1 MVGVGFGPGGSAFPI
16 VGAMTED
23 PAPPRDRP
31 SVHGP
36 EQAHDH
42 GGGPST
48 GETAGGPGAAV
59 PGVRRM
65 GPVGLA
71 WRVLAMVAG
80 LAVLTAA
87 QIGHTDDFFPFSAMA
102 MFAQPR
108 DPDGIIDDTC
118 LEGTREG
125 SDEIVPLGFPD
136 AEIARSD
143 VEGNLRNIRKDPQQL
158 APLARAVDAH
168 HPDAP
173 RLTSLTVCSDRYH
186 LRSGAPDGPPE
197 HVALVTWEAR

>member
-1 MVGVGFGPGGSAFPI
+1 MSGAPGGTVSR
-16 VGAMTED
+16 VRRT
-23 PAPPRDRP
+23 R
-31 SVHGP
+31 
-36 EQAHDH
+36 
-42 GGGPST
+42 
-48 GETAGGPGAAV
+48 
-59 PGVRRM
+59 VRRM

-71 WRVLAMVAG
+71 WRILAMAAG

-87 QIGHTDDFFPFSAMA
+87 QIGHTDDLFPFSAMA

-108 DPDGIIDDTC
+108 DPDGVVEDTC

-125 SDEIVPLGFPD
+125 SDEVVPISFPD
-136 AEIARSD
+136 AGIARSD
-143 VEGNLRNIRKDPQQL
+143 VEGNLRGIREDPQRL

-168 HPDAP
+168 HPDEP
-173 RLTSLTVCSDRYH
+173 QLTSLTVCSDRYH

>member
-1 MVGVGFGPGGSAFPI
+1 MGAVVDAPAFPI
-16 VGAMTED
+16 VVGMTGD
-23 PAPPRDRP
+23 PASPPDPHTESRP
-31 SVHGP
+31 DPARAPVGP
-36 EQAHDH
+36 APDSDA
-42 GGGPST
+42 GGG
-48 GETAGGPGAAV
+48 GGAQAA
-59 PGVRRM
+59 GVRRM

-71 WRVLAMVAG
+71 WRILAMAAG

-87 QIGHTDDFFPFSAMA
+87 QIGHTDDFFPLSAMA

-108 DPDGIIDDTC
+108 DPDGVIDDTC

-125 SDEIVPLGFPD
+125 SDEVIPIGFPD
-136 AEIARSD
+136 AGIARSD
-143 VEGNLRNIRKDPQQL
+143 VEGNLRSIRTDPQQL

-186 LRSGAPDGPPE
+186 LRDGAPDGPPE